1 MKLKLLLLLIALAAL
16 THTRAQ
22 TKSTPVIPPFAL
34 VELFT
39 SEGDMASPPA
49 DELLRKIK
57 SDALKNN
64 KPVYTVAYHVDYWNK
79 YGWKDPYSKLQFTYL
94 QRNYMSALNQK
105 EMFTPQMIVNGKYP
119 FTGSDETKI
128 KSAID
133 KSLKTNA
140 YCSISIK
147 KDSVVN
153 DTLYVSYQ
161 SSVASNDY
169 SIKVLLLES
178 GLKSTVTA
186 GDNKGKTLLH
196 ENVCRVYQSKSLN
209 AKTGQLKIPVNGIR
223 FNLNMSLLA
232 FVQKKGTLNV
242 LGICTGKL

>member
-1 MKLKLLLLLIALAAL
+1 MKLKILILLVAVAGLSIV
-16 THTRAQ
+16 RAQ
-22 TKSTPVIPPFAL
+22 TKSSPSIPPFAL

-39 SEGDMASPPA
+39 SEGDHASPPA

-57 SDALKNN
+57 SDAIKNN

-79 YGWKDPYSKLQFTYL
+79 YGWKDPYSKLQFTYI
-94 QRNYMSALNQK
+94 QRNYMSTLNQK
-105 EMFTPQMIVNGKYP
+105 EMFTPQMIVNGRYS
-119 FTGSDETKI
+119 FTGSDEAKI

-133 KSLKTNA
+133 KALKTNA
-140 YCSISIK
+140 YCTISIK

-161 SSVASNDY
+161 SSVASSDY

-178 GLKSTVTA
+178 GLKSAITA

-209 AKTGQLKIPVNGIR
+209 AKSGQLKIPVNGIR
-223 FNLNMSLLA
+223 INVNMSLLA
-232 FVQKKGTLNV
+232 FVQMKGALNV